1 MSRQEGEY
9 AFDQADETGS
19 DSRIRGSG
27 SLHGLHSVCE
37 IAMFHTIHMVL
48 GVVGSGESSSPL
60 SAESSLSELLRLV
73 QYLMAGAIL
82 YLIKLLKDTK
92 STSGETHT
100 EIQTEIAEVRKLA
113 KTNFDTNNKM
123 IEEVKEMVER
133 LTVK

>member
-1 MSRQEGEY
+1 
-9 AFDQADETGS
+9 
-19 DSRIRGSG
+19 
-27 SLHGLHSVCE
+27 
-37 IAMFHTIHMVL
+37 MFHTIHMVL